1 MIQTITSVA
10 DTDMHICA
18 HINPA
23 QLPTML
29 RDILSLAPSESEKDM
44 LLMATLTA
52 CGSVMPNVYFRYGVA
67 AKRYYPN
74 LQVFIVGSA
83 ASGKGI
89 ANLALDI
96 VKPIDECTPI
106 LIPGDATYAAF
117 YQQLAKQHGHGYIHE
132 SEGSVIT
139 DVWRRQQAANY
150 NTALRKAAEHEP
162 ISRTRCRETSVIE
175 HPQVSAL
182 FTGTFG
188 QYKVL
193 VPSIENG
200 YFSRLLAVV
209 VDECQPFSGRYA
221 RPAEDAPVIM
231 QTAAQQLYRLYEQL
245 LFAKPVEFRL
255 TDEQFTRMLHHFE
268 NAYPALIKMLGSNF
282 HSVVLRMAIQVM
294 RIAMIL
300 SLLRVS
306 CARGVPKESSA
317 LAWGAFRDF
326 YERETSSISPESDSG
341 SLSLSGARDVRL
353 EKLICTDDDYATAEL
368 IGNKLILHMAQAYQL
383 IHGAEQ
389 VTLPAVKPLDQ
400 RQILLSLLPT
410 EFESK
415 QLVAEAQAQGIS
427 RATALRWNEEWQQQ
441 GHIQKIKYGVYKKIA

>member
-29 RDILSLAPSESEKDM
+29 RDILSLAPSEAEKDM

-89 ANLALDI
+89 ANLALDL

-200 YFSRLLAVV
+200 YFSRLLALV

-221 RPAEDAPVIM
+221 KPAEDAPVIM

-245 LFAKPVEFRL
+245 LFAKPIEFRL

-306 CARGVPKESSA
+306 CAR
-317 LAWGAFRDF
+317 DF
-326 YERETSSISPESDSG
+326 YERETLSISPESNSG
-341 SLSLSGARDVRL
+341 FGSADKVSTNLGR
-353 EKLICTDDDYATAEL
+353 LICTDDDYATAEL

-400 RQILLSLLPT
+400 RQILLSLLPV

-441 GHIQKIKYGVYKKIA
+441 GHIQKIRYGVYKKIA

>member
-18 HINPA
+18 HIDPA

-29 RDILSLAPSESEKDM
+29 RSILSLAPSEAEKDM

-67 AKRYYPN
+67 SKRYYPN

-89 ANLALDI
+89 ANLALDL

-209 VDECQPFSGRYA
+209 VDECQPFSSRYA
-221 RPAEDAPVIM
+221 RPVEDAPVIM

-245 LFAKPVEFRL
+245 LFAKPIEFRL

-306 CARGVPKESSA
+306 CAR
-317 LAWGAFRDF
+317 DF

-341 SLSLSGARDVRL
+341 FGSA
-353 EKLICTDDDYATAEL
+353 EKVSTNLGRLICTDDDYATAEL

-400 RQILLSLLPT
+400 RQILLSLLPN

-415 QLVAEAQAQGIS
+415 QLIAEAQSQGIS

>member
-18 HINPA
+18 HIDPA

-29 RDILSLAPSESEKDM
+29 RSILSLAPSEAEKDM

-67 AKRYYPN
+67 SKRYYPN

-89 ANLALDI
+89 ANLALDL

-209 VDECQPFSGRYA
+209 VDECQPFSSRYA
-221 RPAEDAPVIM
+221 RPVEDAPVIM

-245 LFAKPVEFRL
+245 LFAKPIEFRL

-306 CARGVPKESSA
+306 CAR
-317 LAWGAFRDF
+317 DF

-341 SLSLSGARDVRL
+341 FGSA
-353 EKLICTDDDYATAEL
+353 EKVSTNLGRLICTDDDYATAEL

-400 RQILLSLLPT
+400 RQILLSLLPN

-415 QLVAEAQAQGIS
+415 QLIAEAQSQGIS
-427 RATALRWNEEWQQQ
+427 RATALRWNEDWQQQ

>member
-1 MIQTITSVA
+1 MIKPITSVA

-29 RDILSLAPSESEKDM
+29 RSILSLAPSEAEKDM
-44 LLMATLTA
+44 LLMSTLTA

-89 ANLALDI
+89 ANLALDL

-209 VDECQPFSGRYA
+209 VDECQPFSSRYA
-221 RPAEDAPVIM
+221 RPVEDAPAIM

-245 LFAKPVEFRL
+245 LFAKPIEFRL

-300 SLLRVS
+300 TVMREDSSLMSR
-306 CARGVPKESSA
+306 AQNKEK
-317 LAWGAFRDF
+317 
-326 YERETSSISPESDSG
+326 I
-341 SLSLSGARDVRL
+341 
-353 EKLICTDDDYATAEL
+353 ICCDDDYRTAEL
-368 IGNKLILHMAQAYQL
+368 IGNKLILHMAQAYRM
-383 IHGAEQ
+383 IEGDKQ
-389 VTLPAVKPLDQ
+389 VMVPTVKALDQ
-400 RQILLSLLPT
+400 KQILLSLLPD

-415 QLVAEAQAQGIS
+415 KLVEEAKTQGLTE
-427 RATALRWNEEWQQQ
+427 RTAFRWNDEW
-441 GHIQKIKYGVYKKIA
+441 IQTGIVLKVRHGVYRKQGACA

>member
-29 RDILSLAPSESEKDM
+29 RDILSLAPSEAEKDM

-89 ANLALDI
+89 ANLALDL

-306 CARGVPKESSA
+306 CAR
-317 LAWGAFRDF
+317 DF

-341 SLSLSGARDVRL
+341 FGSADKVSTNLGR
-353 EKLICTDDDYATAEL
+353 LICTDDDYATAEL

-383 IHGAEQ
+383 IHGDEQ

>member
-18 HINPA
+18 HIDPA

-29 RDILSLAPSESEKDM
+29 RSILSLAPSEAEKDM

-67 AKRYYPN
+67 SKRYYPN

-89 ANLALDI
+89 ANLALDL

-209 VDECQPFSGRYA
+209 VDECQPFSSRYA
-221 RPAEDAPVIM
+221 RPVEDAPVIM

-245 LFAKPVEFRL
+245 LFAKPIEFRL

-300 SLLRVS
+300 TLLRS
-306 CARGVPKESSA
+306 
-317 LAWGAFRDF
+317 
-326 YERETSSISPESDSG
+326 SSISPESDSG
-341 SLSLSGARDVRL
+341 FGSADKVSANLGR
-353 EKLICTDDDYATAEL
+353 LICTDDDYATAEL

-400 RQILLSLLPT
+400 RQILLSLLPN

-415 QLVAEAQAQGIS
+415 QLIAEAQSQGIS